1 MTGSVF
7 KRERVAVR
15 GDKISPVASIA
26 VTVDCADPRRLAAF
40 WSELLGY
47 RSVGAVA
54 QYASI
59 GPDSETEGPK
69 LIFQMVTETKAGKNR
84 LHLDIDLDPGVA
96 LEPEVERAVGLGAR
110 RVRGDVVEE
119 HGLRWQVLADP
130 EGNEFCI
137 VAICDRP

>member
-1 MTGSVF
+1 
-7 KRERVAVR
+7 
-15 GDKISPVASIA
+15 VASIA
-26 VTVDCADPRRLAAF
+26 VTVDCADPKRLATF

-59 GPDSETEGPK
+59 GPDGTTDGPK
-69 LIFQMVTETKAGKNR
+69 LIFQQVAETKGGKNR
-84 LHLDIDLDPGVA
+84 LHLDIDLDAGVA
-96 LEPEVERAVGLGAR
+96 LEPEVERAVDLGAR
-110 RVRGDVVEE
+110 RVGDDVVEE

-137 VAICDRP
+137 VADADG